1 MSHRLCIAIDGP
13 AGAGKSTVAKLV
25 ANRLG
30 LLYID
35 TGAMYRAVTLK
46 ALRRGVDLS
55 DAAALTDL
63 ARETSIQLLPGVRQ
77 TVLLDGEDVT
87 EAIRSPEVTR
97 CVSVV
102 AGVAGVREI
111 LVNRQRQMAGE
122 TDVVMDGRDIGT
134 VVLPQATAKIFLTAS
149 AEERARRRAKEMT
162 EKGYA
167 VDITRLTKEIQ
178 ERDYQDS
185 HRTVS
190 PLVPAVDAIILDSS
204 GMTVDEVVNSIVSWI
219 EKNK

>member
-1 MSHRLCIAIDGP
+1 MSQRVCIAIDGP

-25 ANRLG
+25 AHRLG

-46 ALRRGVDLS
+46 ALRRGVDLN
-55 DAAALTDL
+55 DAAALTEL
-63 ARETSIQLLPGVRQ
+63 ARATNIQLIPGVRQ

-111 LVNRQRQMAGE
+111 LVDRQRQMAGE
-122 TDVVMDGRDIGT
+122 TDVIMDGRDIGT
-134 VVLPQATAKIFLTAS
+134 VVLPHATAKFFLTAS
-149 AEERARRRAKEMT
+149 AEERARRRAKEMA
-162 EKGYA
+162 EKGYT
-167 VDITRLTKEIQ
+167 VDITGLIKEIQ
-178 ERDYQDS
+178 ERDYRDS
-185 HRTVS
+185 HRKVS
-190 PLVPAVDAIILDSS
+190 PLVPAADAVILDSS
-204 GMTVDEVVNSIVSWI
+204 GMTVDEVVNRIISWL
-219 EKNK
+219 EKNQ